1 MDDLHHRL
9 RGPLLAFLAD
19 HYSEEELRSLCYARF
34 PPVDADFTLG
44 MPKSKM
50 DRDLVAWC
58 ERQGQLLHLLAALRE
73 QRPAAFQQK
82 LEPLLERE
90 PPPPPAPRRRAAR
103 RDPRQIFISHAM
115 KQDGDF
121 AQRLARDLARR
132 GWSTWLAPN
141 SIQPGEDW
149 VGAISRGLDT
159 SGVFVLVVTEHAIH
173 SEWVERETNAAIML
187 ESDRR
192 IQFFLLRVRPYEL
205 PETPALWKV
214 RQQIH
219 FDGHYKAGLQAL
231 LTQLDPPGMAALAQQ
246 YAQLEAAIRLQNW
259 PRALELG
266 DAIAAAYPDYR
277 DTDMLRAQARDAQA
291 REAQRAQRLA
301 QLYAQLEEASQAE
314 EWDTVLEL
322 GAQLDAIQPHY
333 RDVDG
338 LLDAA
343 RAKQAAAQRAAR
355 WRRCTRRC
363 RPRARPRIGR
373 ASNSWGV
380 KFRRKSPV
388 TATLSSYSTKRRSS

>member
-58 ERQGQLLHLLAALRE
+58 ERQGQLPHLLAALRE
-73 QRPAAFQQK
+73 QRPAPFQQK

-90 PPPPPAPRRRAAR
+90 PPPAPRRRAAR

-149 VGAISRGLDT
+149 VDAINRGLAT
-159 SGVFVLVVTEHAIH
+159 SGVFVLALTEHAIE
-173 SEWVERETNAAIML
+173 SQWVRDETNVAMMWEREG
-187 ESDRR
+187 R
-192 IQFFLLRVRPYEL
+192 IKFYPLRVRPYEL
-205 PETPALWKV
+205 PETPPLWQV
-214 RQQIH
+214 RQQVR
-219 FDGHYKAGLQAL
+219 FDGDYKAGLQAL

-277 DTDMLRAQARDAQA
+277 DTDAPRAGAR
-291 REAQRAQRLA
+291 RP
-301 QLYAQLEEASQAE
+301 
-314 EWDTVLEL
+314 
-322 GAQLDAIQPHY
+322 GA
-333 RDVDG
+333 G
-338 LLDAA
+338 GAA
-343 RAKQAAAQRAAR
+343 RAAAGAALR
-355 WRRCTRRC
+355 
-363 RPRARPRIGR
+363 
-373 ASNSWGV
+373 
-380 KFRRKSPV
+380 
-388 TATLSSYSTKRRSS
+388 TA